1 MARSFNRFLTKSWTD
16 FPIEGSSPLL
26 NQKISAF
33 LLFNPFSTR
42 CPNNSQPKVSL
53 FYFLIFWRIFY
64 GRCLNPLSVVAHF
77 GCWPNEKF
85 CNVSRMQLDF
95 DSKKKKKI
103 VPTYQVCSVLFLRIS
118 LFHMLY
124 KHLHDTLWRYKDNIL
139 LWPNLWQGPLT
150 RRCLQWRPVL
160 LILNWVSLFDSFFPL
175 DGITILVCYS
185 ILGIWYDIIWIWR
198 NPINFFFSLKK
209 KR

>member
-42 CPNNSQPKVSL
+42 CPNNSQPTVSH
-53 FYFLIFWRIFY
+53 FYFLIFWSIFY

-85 CNVSRMQLDF
+85 CKVSRMQLDF
-95 DSKKKKKI
+95 DSKKKKK
-103 VPTYQVCSVLFLRIS
+103 LFLLTR
-118 LFHMLY
+118 Y
-124 KHLHDTLWRYKDNIL
+124 VLHSSFVFLCFICYINIFMIPYEDTKITSFYDPTFDRD
-139 LWPNLWQGPLT
+139 LWQGDVYSGGRFFLLSIGFL
-150 RRCLQWRPVL
+150 CLL
-160 LILNWVSLFDSFFPL
+160 HFFL
-175 DGITILVCYS
+175 
-185 ILGIWYDIIWIWR
+185 
-198 NPINFFFSLKK
+198 
-209 KR
+209 